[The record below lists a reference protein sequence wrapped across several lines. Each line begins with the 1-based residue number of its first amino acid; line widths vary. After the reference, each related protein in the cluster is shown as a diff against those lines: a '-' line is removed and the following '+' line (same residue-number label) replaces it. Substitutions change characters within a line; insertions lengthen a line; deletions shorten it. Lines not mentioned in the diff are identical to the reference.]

1 MVKTNDK
8 AERLMLGGTMAL
20 CPDCGEVTL
29 FVPVEEGCSVDG
41 CEFCC
46 TACDAAVFLLDVP
59 DSSHQVLS
67 RLAS

>member
-1 MVKTNDK
+1 MVKTDDT
-8 AERLMLGGTMAL
+8 AALLMLTGTMAL

-29 FVPVEEGCSVDG
+29 FVPVDEGCAIDG

-46 TACDAAVFLLDVP
+46 TACNAAVFLLDVP